1 MLRPEEIRQNLASIE
16 MRIAAAC
23 ARARR
28 QREDVTLIAV
38 SKTFPAE
45 AVDAAVAGGV
55 RHVGENRVQELRDKI
70 AAVQSRPTWHL
81 IGHLQS
87 NKAKDAARLF
97 DVIQTIDSLE
107 LAQKVSRA
115 AAVEG
120 KAMRVMIEVNIA
132 AEPQKTGILSQGV
145 AALAQSIAP
154 LPGLDLIG
162 LMTIPPIGTAEESR
176 PWFRR
181 LRELRD
187 SLSAELPAK
196 LRDLSMGMSED
207 FEVAIEEGATMIRVG
222 RAIFGS
228 RG

>member
-28 QREDVTLIAV
+28 QREEVTRSAV

-87 NKAKDAARLF
+87 NKAKDAVRLF

-115 AAVEG
+115 ATAER
-120 KAMRVMIEVNIA
+120 KTMRVMIEVNIA
-132 AEPQKTGILSQGV
+132 AEPQKAGILSQGV